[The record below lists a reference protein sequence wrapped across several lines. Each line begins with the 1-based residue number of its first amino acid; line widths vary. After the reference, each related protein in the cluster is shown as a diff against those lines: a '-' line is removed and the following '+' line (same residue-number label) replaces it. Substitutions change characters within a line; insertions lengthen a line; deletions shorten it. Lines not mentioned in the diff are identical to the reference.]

1 MIKKLF
7 SWPLKIITTVVIVII
22 GWYLLSKFNL
32 LPSFSGLFKSADV
45 TIENTPLLIK
55 EMNSISELMTISA
68 YDELVIDTT
77 KPTMSIPNILLPIP
91 APSINK
97 LVLIARGQI
106 VAGINLKEIQP
117 ENIMTKED
125 TVLIE
130 LPPAK
135 ITDVI
140 INPSG
145 FEIFMEKGNWSAN
158 EVIELKKRAKHLMME
173 RNIQQ
178 GLLKKASERAA
189 VVLTGFLK
197 NIGYKNI
204 IITLSLNS
212 TMK

>member
-7 SWPLKIITTVVIVII
+7 SWPLKIVTTVVIII
-22 GWYLLSKFNL
+22 VGWYLLGRLNL
-32 LPSFSGLFKSADV
+32 LPSFSGLFKSKNV
-45 TIENTPLLIK
+45 TIENTPVLIK

-77 KPTMSIPNILLPIP
+77 KPAMNIPNILLPIP
-91 APSINK
+91 TPSINK

-106 VAGINLKEIQP
+106 IAGIHLKELQP

-130 LPPAK
+130 LPPAR
-135 ITDVI
+135 ITDAI

-145 FEIFMEKGNWSAN
+145 FEIFMEKGNWSAT
-158 EVIELKKRAKHLMME
+158 EVTELKKRAKQLMIE

-178 GLLKKASERAA
+178 GLLKKASERATA
-189 VVLTGFLK
+189 VLTGFLK
-197 NIGYKNI
+197 NVGYKNI
-204 IITLSLNS
+204 IITLP
-212 TMK
+212 K